1 MEANQGTDRSERA
14 ARNEAVFRRVN
25 ERLEEVN
32 AAFGSM
38 VEGGDF
44 VCECA
49 DIGCVERIELT
60 LTQYEALRSVPTHFI
75 VKPGH
80 ELAEEERVIEA
91 HADFLVVEKIGEAGE
106 RAADLDPRT
115 DD

>member
-1 MEANQGTDRSERA
+1 MGGSGTDRSERA

-32 AAFGSM
+32 AAFESIVDGA
-38 VEGGDF
+38 EF

-49 DIGCVERIELT
+49 DIGCVERIELN
-60 LTQYEALRSVPTHFI
+60 LRQYEAVREVPTHFI

-80 ELAEEERVIEA
+80 ELADEERIVESHGEYLI
-91 HADFLVVEKIGEAGE
+91 VEKVGEAGR
-106 RAADLDPRT
+106 RAADLDPRS
-115 DD
+115 D

>member
-1 MEANQGTDRSERA
+1 
-14 ARNEAVFRRVN
+14 VFRRVN

-38 VEGGDF
+38 LDTGDF

-49 DIGCVERIELT
+49 DIACVERIELPIP
-60 LTQYEALRSVPTHFI
+60 QYEALRSVATHFI

-80 ELAEEERVIEA
+80 ELAEEERVVER
-91 HADFLVVEKIGEAGE
+91 HDSYLVVEKVGEAGE

-115 DD
+115 D